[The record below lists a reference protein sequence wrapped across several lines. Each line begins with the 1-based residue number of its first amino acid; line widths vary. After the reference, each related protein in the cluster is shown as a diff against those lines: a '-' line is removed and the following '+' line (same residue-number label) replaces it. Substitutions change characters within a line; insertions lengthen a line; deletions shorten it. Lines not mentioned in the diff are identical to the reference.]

1 MLAILSLAAGSLIVG
16 CSDMVVGHAA
26 GKVEDAGSPLI
37 SQVHFDDGRVEV
49 TMPRGSGAAEAQRVW
64 CTLLRPN
71 GLDKTTTVLK
81 GSDRKRPQPLDCDVY
96 GVPSAASTD

>member
-1 MLAILSLAAGSLIVG
+1 MLAVLGLAAGSLTVG

-26 GKVEDAGSPLI
+26 SKVKDTGSPLI
-37 SQVHFDDGRVEV
+37 SQVYFDDGRVEV

-81 GSDRKRPQPLDCDVY
+81 SLDRKWPQPLDCDVY
-96 GVPSAASTD
+96 GVPSAASTN